1 MHAAC
6 SLRRG
11 CRLVG
16 YTMYIRARKTPSLP
30 PSFPPSFPP
39 YTFGALRR
47 TASALSPLP
56 LFLPSSAS
64 IGASPPRP
72 PFDYNFKAT
81 GRESES
87 EVERERAE
95 AVRESPVAP
104 LAGLLLTAGR
114 GPGCG

>member
-30 PSFPPSFPP
+30 PSLL
-39 YTFGALRR
+39 T
-47 TASALSPLP
+47 PLARSGERPRPCP

-87 EVERERAE
+87 EVEREQ
-95 AVRESPVAP
+95 
-104 LAGLLLTAGR
+104 
-114 GPGCG
+114 